1 MTDQTDRADA
11 IRVLNDAAR
20 AVPGVTC
27 RANITI
33 GVQSL
38 SEADRIAVLRNVVG
52 FSKFDGDNDP
62 HGERDFG
69 TIYKLASGAWT
80 QNRPTDSNDIAET
93 VFWKIDYYDNRLE
106 YGSEAPW
113 DASKTTRVLTIMLA
127 SEY

>member
-1 MTDQTDRADA
+1 MMPREPFPAS
-11 IRVLNDAAR
+11 LAAR
-20 AVPGVTC
+20 
-27 RANITI
+27 IS
-33 GVQSL
+33 QSGCSL
-38 SEADRIAVLRNVVG
+38 FRKRIALPSFNVVA

-69 TIYKLASGAWT
+69 TIYKLASGDWT
-80 QNRPTDSNDIAET
+80 QTRPDDSKDIAET

-106 YGSEAPW
+106 YGSDAPW

>member
-38 SEADRIAVLRNVVG
+38 SETDRIAVLRNVVG
-52 FSKFDGDNDP
+52 FSKLDGDNDP

-69 TIYKLASGAWT
+69 TIYKLASGDWT
-80 QNRPTDSNDIAET
+80 QNRPTDSNDIAVT